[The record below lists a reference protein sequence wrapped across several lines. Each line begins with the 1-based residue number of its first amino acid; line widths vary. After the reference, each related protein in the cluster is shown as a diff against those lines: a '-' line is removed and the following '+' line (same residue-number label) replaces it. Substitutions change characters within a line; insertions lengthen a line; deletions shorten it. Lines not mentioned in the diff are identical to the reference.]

1 METHVTD
8 SILEIITEYET
19 NERLDNIILIDEKYI
34 SIQTEMDKL
43 TDELDSLNLTQ
54 KQKTAVDD
62 LIAANIAIGCYYT
75 RAAYQQGFK
84 DCVSLLREIGIIR

>member
-8 SILEIITEYET
+8 SILEMITEHAT

-34 SIQTEMDKL
+34 SIQAEMDKL

-54 KQKTAVDD
+54 KQKTAVND